1 MAIQRRRSGFRD
13 FLDGF
18 TGTYNAF
25 NQVAQ
30 DIQTANVMKE
40 KPEEITSDQLSDQ
53 EYADQQL
60 ATQGPVAPKQ
70 TRYDGKTYSGTLD
83 DRKLTGLRMGRLADI
98 AAKYGDAKGAMNLRK
113 QVSDM
118 EYEDKARARTEV
130 GWQREDDDYRRRQQA
145 RDVMA
150 EIDPTNPES
159 YVAAS
164 GKLTALGDAQ
174 NASSV
179 IQAGEKQKSW
189 TKARQDEGVDRVDQ
203 LIRSN
208 ASPDEIQAAF
218 NETGAMRLDG
228 PPTISRTKDKTG
240 REVVSISGSMDG
252 KPFNVSDWDEW
263 LTGRLSVDKRQAAA
277 AQRRDEVRNVEKI
290 AEDGK
295 RWEAGH
301 GLQKEQLNISRG
313 HLGVAQQNARTSA
326 ENNRLLREAQLADK
340 EAARIARAE
349 DRYGK
354 AATALDE
361 YVQSNPVVY
370 DNVDGKEVANP
381 KRAAELR
388 EFLNAHEQG
397 VEVPDGKGGKRMLK
411 VDLAALHQSNPR
423 AAKAMVDRLTDQFLL
438 HKAAEEATG
447 QKLPY
452 YSDISYGSQNAADY
466 TGRNGLR
473 LASALKNALPLTD
486 GRVIRYGNNVAVDY
500 SSLADGPYGERIKRA
515 LDGRETLVSDLQGV
529 TPPQGLRPAAEPVR
543 RSTGSERGDSL
554 AAANE
559 ALAAQIRAAAQNNDT
574 ATVARLTEAL
584 KANDA
589 ELRKITG
596 GR

>member
-228 PPTISRTKDKTG
+228 PPNITRTKDKTG
-240 REVVSISGSMDG
+240 REVIGISGTMDG
-252 KPFNVSDWDEW
+252 KPFEVRDWDQW
-263 LTGRLSVDKRQAAA
+263 LTGRLTVDKRMEAAA
-277 AQRRDEVRNVEKI
+277 RTRDEGRTVDKI
-290 AEDGK
+290 AEDGR
-295 RWEAGH
+295 RW
-301 GLQKEQLNISRG
+301 
-313 HLGVAQQNARTSA
+313 
-326 ENNRLLREAQLADK
+326 DK
-340 EAARIARAE
+340 G
-349 DRYGK
+349 Y
-354 AATALDE
+354 ALDE
-361 YVQSNPVVY
+361 RRTRAAEENARASRDATRLAREQQAADRAAQAALREESARGAAAKDIQEYGSGNQFLY
-370 DNVDGKEVANP
+370 DNVDGKPVLNP
-381 KRAAELR
+381 QRQAAYR
-388 EFLNAHEQG
+388 EFVNAHQNG
-397 VEVPDGKGGKRMLK
+397 IEVDDGKGGKRMVK
-411 VDLAALHQSNPR
+411 IDLGALNRRDPQAARQM
-423 AAKAMVDRLTDQFLL
+423 ADRLTDQFLL
-438 HKAAEEATG
+438 HQAAEEATG
-447 QKLPY
+447 KKLPY
-452 YSDISYGSQNAADY
+452 YSQISYGKQNAGDL
-466 TGRNGLR
+466 GVFDRKKLGLGQ
-473 LASALKNALPLTD
+473 AAWNAMVPWVD
-486 GRVIRYGNNVAVDY
+486 DRVIRYGKDVSLDY
-500 SSLADGPYGERIKRA
+500 SALADGPHGERIKRA
-515 LDGRETLVSDLQGV
+515 LDGREEVFRASETL
-529 TPPQGLRPAAEPVR
+529 PPPPAARPQGLRQAVNDPRA
-543 RSTGSERGDSL
+543 SSL
-554 AAANE
+554 LAANE
-559 ALAAQIRAAAQNNDT
+559 ALGVAIREAAAKNDVE
-574 ATVARLTEAL
+574 TVQRLTDQVR
-584 KANDA
+584 ANA
-589 ELRKITG
+589 EELRKAG
-596 GR
+596 VR